1 MCTALSLT
9 WSLIYGNIRFKFSS
23 VRLREAAEFRCC
35 SLVALP
41 VSIDVCSNTNHLDTR
56 VTTVCCFGRVV
67 YILIKCMDRDS
78 SLSQNLSLIIR
89 IWRGLL
95 VLNGGMYQALLHID
109 E

>member
-78 SLSQNLSLIIR
+78 SLSQNLSFDNTDMEGTACVE
-89 IWRGLL
+89 WRNVSG
-95 VLNGGMYQALLHID
+95 VVAHR
-109 E
+109 